1 MNDNNIE
8 NNLNQTNYNSNT
20 NNSNQTSYYDTTN
33 VNNGLGQTDYYN
45 NDSYYQNN
53 NYSTNN
59 YSDTSYEEKEKK
71 TNNWWKILL
80 LILIILIIIILLLK
94 FCGNSNSSSK
104 KDEEYAML
112 TERICKA
119 AEEYILSD
127 SSLNLKAGES
137 RIIKFRNLADKN
149 LLETQIKNPYYSG
162 GLFKKTEE
170 PKYFSLDN
178 SVRITKNG
186 IGT

>member
-45 NDSYYQNN
+45 NDSYYQNS

-71 TNNWWKILL
+71 TN
-80 LILIILIIIILLLK
+80 
-94 FCGNSNSSSK
+94 FE
-104 KDEEYAML
+104 D
-112 TERICKA
+112 
-119 AEEYILSD
+119 
-127 SSLNLKAGES
+127 
-137 RIIKFRNLADKN
+137 RIIKKLGINLVI
-149 LLETQIKNPYYSG
+149 IKWY
-162 GLFKKTEE
+162 EH
-170 PKYFSLDN
+170 
-178 SVRITKNG
+178 
-186 IGT
+186 IGSSKP